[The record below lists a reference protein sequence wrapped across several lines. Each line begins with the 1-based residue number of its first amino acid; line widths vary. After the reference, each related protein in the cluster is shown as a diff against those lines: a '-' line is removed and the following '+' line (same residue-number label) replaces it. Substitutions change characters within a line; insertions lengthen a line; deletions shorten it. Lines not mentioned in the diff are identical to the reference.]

1 MDAMTPML
9 DPEQEHILHLQGGE
23 MESGKLIDTHY
34 YVALRIVVEGEDSPA
49 ADLRLVTDDD
59 GEKEIEGEAPS
70 ALHVDRQLSADGP
83 TYRPVRVFT
92 VPDTGDYTLHN
103 EGNSELWLVDDFANE
118 MQVFSEPSV
127 LVMFGSCCLGLII
140 GLVAI
145 VFTILTLKNRD
156 SKDGKQ
162 VSGIVIEGRVMTT
175 DELYRA
181 QQAGIEGSSESQGHE
196 TDRIP
201 DPFTGSQDSQPEREL
216 NRTSGTSPEASDKD
230 SDKWRSW
237 DEG

>member
-9 DPEQEHILHLQGGE
+9 DPEQEHVFHLQGGE
-23 MESGKLIDTHY
+23 MESGELIDTHY
-34 YVALRIVVEGEDSPA
+34 YVALRIVVEGEDPPA
-49 ADLRLVTDDD
+49 ANLRLVTDD
-59 GEKEIEGEAPS
+59 GEKEIEGEAPN

-83 TYRPVRVFT
+83 TYRPVRVFII
-92 VPDTGDYTLHN
+92 PNTGDYTLHN

-127 LVMFGSCCLGLII
+127 LVMFGSCCLGLIV

-145 VFTILTLKNRD
+145 VFAILTLKNRD
-156 SKDGKQ
+156 SGDGKQ

-175 DELYRA
+175 DELFRA
-181 QQAGIEGSSESQGHE
+181 QQGGDAGSNEPQRHGV
-196 TDRIP
+196 DKVP
-201 DPFTGSQDSQPEREL
+201 DPFTGSQDSQPEQESARI
-216 NRTSGTSPEASDKD
+216 SDASQEASEQG